1 MFRYYQQDQMYLVP
15 PSLKDFIDESHPV
28 HMINDL
34 VEKLDLTILE
44 RRYGDIGQPAYEP
57 RLMLKVI
64 LYGFSVGIFSARKLA
79 RACIENMAFK
89 YLTGMA
95 SPVFKT
101 FIDFRKRHRED
112 MKAVFV
118 QTVKLARELGLA
130 QLGGVALDGSK
141 IQANTSKHKAM
152 SYGRMQEEEKRLKEE
167 IETLLQKADAVDQEE
182 DQELGTEEDGYSLKA
197 ELSRRETR
205 LKKIEE
211 ARVALEE
218 REKRDHPKDP
228 IDPKK
233 QISFAD
239 TEARCFAKKGEGA
252 RYVYNAQAAVDME
265 TQVIVETHIEDS
277 VSDAGAVES
286 TLVNMEKEL
295 GETPE
300 KLTMDSGYANTNTLE
315 SCQAHGVTPLCS
327 PFREQ
332 KESSDPQAETLDAFS
347 YDEKKDEFHC
357 GHGTIFK
364 LDHWNED
371 KTEAVYS
378 SQEPA
383 ACGCGHR
390 HSQSRSHL
398 KVRKSHLAKREFRRL
413 MSVKENQA
421 LYRQRKCTVEP
432 VFGQVKWGMGFNRF
446 FYRGKFNVT
455 SEWNV
460 VCAAFN
466 LKKIAALI
474 KAGRGNLPDM
484 DGFHRAGRAVT
495 DCRLRF
501 YDWTSHGIHL
511 FRNLILHLK
520 GLGSLYH
527 QPA

>member
-1 MFRYYQQDQMYLVP
+1 MFRYYQQDQQYLLP

-34 VEKLDLTILE
+34 VEKLDLAFLE
-44 RRYGDIGQPAYEP
+44 KRYGSMGQPAYEP

-79 RACIENMAFK
+79 RACTENMAFH

-95 SPVFKT
+95 RPVFKT

-130 QLGGVALDGSK
+130 QLGGVALDGTK

-167 IETLLQKADAVDQEE
+167 IETLLKKAEATDQEE
-182 DQELGTEEDGYSLKA
+182 DQKLGTEEDGYSLKA

-205 LKKIEE
+205 LRKIEE
-211 ARVALEE
+211 ARAALEE
-218 REKRDHPKDP
+218 REKQEHPETP
-228 IDPKK
+228 IESKK

-239 TEARCFAKKGEGA
+239 MEARCFAKKGDGA

-265 TQVIVETHIEDS
+265 TQVIVENHIEDS
-277 VSDAGAVES
+277 VSDAGAVEP
-286 TLVNMEKEL
+286 TLSNMQKEL
-295 GETPE
+295 GDQPE
-300 KLTMDSGYANTNTLE
+300 KLTIDSGYANTNTLE
-315 SCQAHGVTPLCS
+315 SCQAHQVIPLCS

-332 KESSDPQAETLDAFS
+332 KESSEAKAEILDAFS
-347 YDEKKDEFHC
+347 YDGKKDEFQCSHR
-357 GHGTIFK
+357 TVFK

-378 SQEPA
+378 SAESS

-398 KVRKSHLAKREFRRL
+398 KVRKSHLAKREFQRL
-413 MSVKENQA
+413 MSVAENQA
-421 LYRQRKCTVEP
+421 LYRQRKCTIEP
-432 VFGQVKWGMGFNRF
+432 VFGQVKFGMGFNRL
-446 FYRGKFNVT
+446 FYRGKFNVA
-455 SEWNV
+455 SEWNT

-466 LKKIAALI
+466 LKKIAALL
-474 KAGRGNLPDM
+474 KAGRGHLHDLE
-484 DGFHRAGRAVT
+484 GLRRVGRAAI

-501 YDWTSHGIHL
+501 GHWTSHGIHL
-511 FRNLILHLK
+511 FRNLVLQFN
-520 GLGSLYH
+520 GLDALCH
-527 QPA
+527 QPT